1 MSKEAALDQ
10 STILEFMA
18 LRSPKDVEVAQK
30 QLHYIHD
37 RTVMNDG
44 PDVLVEPTRLLATD
58 GPSAIAN
65 RVYTAVFIGNRD
77 ITQVELQEFVPMVLA
92 EPPASGFNWPGGH
105 VMFADVG
112 DRATFDFRNAWF
124 LVPDRALDVRV
135 AGVDVLMELH
145 RNLRAMGP
153 GLTLARAKAA
163 ALAALHQ
170 PSLRQALFAPAG
182 DFVLSFTVLWRQL
195 FDRLYLLYSLRKVL
209 GRRAVVRHD
218 EVICAMQTL
227 HLLENLAI
235 DDAVSA
241 LAGRAVHT
249 LAGYELDMFYL
260 IRQLRPALRDW
271 ELERPVQSL
280 LVARDSAAVKA
291 LLQAKPAIHPVF
303 SRGLRHLRPFNA
315 INPIGVGDLK
325 VVRQRLVAYKP
336 GEISYI
342 HNVLMGENRER
353 KFRRLEKSEDTFTN
367 TSERTEESVAEHQ
380 ATDRFEL
387 KRDAEQALKQTLGLN
402 ASGSVTYNNKPV
414 VATVS
419 AGFSFQ
425 SAAEESSKTAETLA
439 REAIAKSVDR
449 VSLRATEQR
458 ASVRLLET
466 EETNTQGF
474 NAEDATQHISGI
486 YRWVDK
492 AYEARLWNV
501 GRRMMFEFIVPEPA
515 HFLVESRLRAYAQDT
530 PLPEP
535 PVLDLKTVAMPFALE
550 EPADITPTVFEKLA
564 LLYDLSALEA
574 PERPQTKRGFFAD
587 ASTGEKTV
595 AGGFPENIND
605 PNSGHRRF
613 RTRAF
618 MTRVGLEGY
627 QLTGLRV
634 DAFFKFHEAN
644 EAEPG
649 GSNKVQLFVDGV
661 QVLTRHPGESL
672 WQLIGEDVDV
682 SATSVPLHDEVEV
695 TIGLTDAIL
704 YSVTLGYTATRVD
717 DGLADWRRRVFQHVH
732 AIERR
737 KVEDLNRRLQAQYDA
752 DLAAYQAEM
761 AEFRARTANDI
772 LQGRSGLLNARVI
785 VEELKKHCITLMA
798 KEFDSYIYD
807 DRLLY
812 PAVTTRPAENS
823 YYVFKET
830 PSPAGTAQRLKV
842 EVNTETGLNV
852 PAIDLATA
860 TTKAP
865 LVQFIEQAFE
875 WNNMAYLFYPYFWGA
890 APRWIEMMNR
900 FDAGDPFYT
909 AFLQAGSSRVLL
921 AATPGYEDAVLHY
934 LATGVPWEGGP
945 SPVIDDPLFLPLHE
959 EIRRQQQAGTDGEPE
974 GDPWPFV
981 LPTSLVYLQDSSSP
995 LPEFDD
1001 PSPTP

>member
-1 MSKEAALDQ
+1 MSKETALESSD
-10 STILEFMA
+10 ILEFMA
-18 LRSPKDVEVAQK
+18 LRSPKDVEAPQK
-30 QLHYIHD
+30 QIHYIRD
-37 RTVMNDG
+37 RTLVG
-44 PDVLVEPTRLLATD
+44 KTVEADVVPTALLSTHS
-58 GPSAIAN
+58 PSMIAR
-65 RVYTAVFIGNRD
+65 RVYAAVFQENRD
-77 ITQVELQEFVPMVLA
+77 IADPDLHGFVPMVLT
-92 EPPASGFNWPGGH
+92 ELPDNASWPGGC
-105 VMFADVG
+105 MLFADVG
-112 DRATFDFRNAWF
+112 DRAVFDYRSVWF
-124 LVPDRALDVRV
+124 LVPDRTADMGG
-135 AGVDVLMELH
+135 GVELLMELH
-145 RNLRAMGP
+145 ATLRAMGA
-153 GLTLARAKAA
+153 GLTPARARAA

-170 PSLRQALFAPAG
+170 PSLRQGVLAPSG
-182 DFVLSFTVLWRQL
+182 DFAINLWDLWRRL

-218 EVICAMQTL
+218 EVIAAMQTL
-227 HLLENLAI
+227 HLLETLAV
-235 DDAVSA
+235 DDAVA
-241 LAGRAVHT
+241 AFAGRTEASLT
-249 LAGYELDMFYL
+249 LPEREMLHLA
-260 IRQLRPALRDW
+260 RRLRPSLRDW
-271 ELERPVQSL
+271 PLNRQIQPL
-280 LVARDSAAVKA
+280 LVARDTATVQA
-291 LLQAKPAIHPVF
+291 LLRAKPAIHPIF
-303 SRGLRHLRPFNA
+303 SRGLRHRRPFTSV
-315 INPIGVGDLK
+315 NPIGVGDLK
-325 VVRQRLVAYKP
+325 VVRQRLVAYRP

-353 KFRRLEKSEDTFTN
+353 KFRRLEKSEDTFSN
-367 TSERTEESVAEHQ
+367 TSERTEESQSEHQ

-387 KRDAEQALKQTLGLN
+387 KRDAEQTLKQTIGITAN
-402 ASGSVTYNNKPV
+402 GSVTYDRKPV

-425 SAAEESSKTAETLA
+425 SAAEESAKTAETLA
-439 REAIAKSVDR
+439 REVIAKSVDR
-449 VSLRATEQR
+449 VSLRASEQR
-458 ASVRLLET
+458 TSVRLLET

-474 NAEDATQHISGI
+474 NAEEATQHISGI

-492 AYEARLWNV
+492 VYEAQLWNV

-535 PVLDLKTVAMPFALE
+535 PVLTLKEVEMPLALE
-550 EPADITPTVFEKLA
+550 EPADITPGAYEKLA
-564 LLYDLSALEA
+564 LLYDLSAL
-574 PERPQTKRGFFAD
+574 PPPDRPAARRGFFSD
-587 ASTGEKTV
+587 ATTGEKT
-595 AGGFPENIND
+595 I
-605 PNSGHRRF
+605 SGAYAVGIDNPDSGERRF

-618 MTRVGLEGY
+618 MSRLGLEGY
-627 QLTGLRV
+627 RLTGLRV
-634 DAFFKFHEAN
+634 DAFVKFHEVN
-644 EAEPG
+644 ENEPG
-649 GSNKVQLFVDGV
+649 GSNRIQLFVDGV
-661 QVLTRHPGESL
+661 RVLTRSPGEAM
-672 WQLIGEDVDV
+672 WQVVGEDVDTT
-682 SATSVPLHDEVEV
+682 ATSVPLHQEVEV

-704 YSVTLGYTATRVD
+704 YSFTLGYTATRVE
-717 DGLADWRRRVFQHVH
+717 DGMAEWRRNVFQHVH

-737 KVEDLNRRLQAQYDA
+737 KAEDANRRLQAQYDA

-798 KEFDSYIYD
+798 REFDSYIYD

-812 PAVTTRPAENS
+812 PAVATRPGSNS

-842 EVNTETGLNV
+842 ELNTEAGLNL
-852 PAIDLATA
+852 PAIDLSIANS
-860 TTKAP
+860 KAP
-865 LVQFIEQAFE
+865 LVQFLEQAFE
-875 WNNMAYLFYPYFWGA
+875 WNNLAYLFYPYFWGA

-900 FDAGDPFYT
+900 FDPGDPFYT

-959 EIRRQQQAGTDGEPE
+959 EIRKQQQAGTDGEPE
-974 GDPWPFV
+974 GDPWPFI

-1001 PSPTP
+1001 PPPAS

>member
-1 MSKEAALDQ
+1 MSKETALD
-10 STILEFMA
+10 SSSVLEFMA
-18 LRSPKDVEVAQK
+18 LRSPKDVEVAQR

-37 RTVMNDG
+37 RTVMNEG

-65 RVYTAVFIGNRD
+65 RVYTTVFIENRD
-77 ITQVELQEFVPMVLA
+77 ITQVELQDFVPMVLV
-92 EPPASGFNWPGGH
+92 EPPATGFSWTGGH

-112 DRATFDFRNAWF
+112 DRATFDFRDVRF
-124 LVPDRALDVRV
+124 LVPDRGMDVQV

-145 RNLRAMGP
+145 RKLRAWGS
-153 GLTLARAKAA
+153 GLTVAHARAAA
-163 ALAALHQ
+163 MAILHQ
-170 PSLRQALFAPAG
+170 PSLRQSLFAPAG
-182 DFVLSFTVLWRQL
+182 DFVISFTMLWRQL

-241 LAGRAVHT
+241 FAGRTIDT
-249 LAGYELDMFYL
+249 LAGDELAMFYL

-271 ELERPVQSL
+271 ELDRPIQSL
-280 LVARDSAAVKA
+280 LVARDSASVKA
-291 LLQAKPAIHPVF
+291 LFHAKPAIHPVF
-303 SRGLRHLRPFNA
+303 SRGLRYLRPFNS

-342 HNVLMGENRER
+342 HNVLMGESRER

-367 TSERTEESVAEHQ
+367 TSERTEESAAEHQ
-380 ATDRFEL
+380 TTDRFEL

-449 VSLRATEQR
+449 VSLRTTEQR
-458 ASVRLLET
+458 TSVRLLET
-466 EETNTQGF
+466 EETNTQAF
-474 NAEDATQHISGI
+474 NAQDATQHISGI

-515 HFLVESRLRAYAQDT
+515 HFLVESRLRSYAQDT

-535 PVLDLKTVAMPFALE
+535 PVLDLKTVEMPFALT
-550 EPADITPTVFEKLA
+550 EPADITPTMFEQLA
-564 LLYDLSALEA
+564 LLYDLSAL
-574 PERPQTKRGFFAD
+574 PPPDRPTTRKGFFSD
-587 ASTGEKTV
+587 ATTGEKTV
-595 AGGFPENIND
+595 TGSYAVAIDD
-605 PNSGHRRF
+605 PNSGQRRF

-618 MTRVGLEGY
+618 MSRLGLEGY
-627 QLTGLRV
+627 LLTGLRV
-634 DAFFKFHEAN
+634 DAFVKFHEAN
-644 EAEPG
+644 EGLPG
-649 GSNKVQLFVDGV
+649 GSNKIQIFVDGT
-661 QVLTRHPGESL
+661 QVVVRSPGEAM
-672 WQLIGEDVDV
+672 WQVVGQDVDV
-682 SATSVPLHDEVEV
+682 SATSVPLHDEVEI

-704 YSVTLGYTATRVD
+704 YSVTLGYTATRND

-732 AIERR
+732 GIERQ
-737 KVEDLNRRLQAQYDA
+737 KVEDINRRLQAQYDA

-807 DRLLY
+807 DRLIY
-812 PAVTTRPAENS
+812 PAVSTRPAENS
-823 YYVFKET
+823 YYIFQET
-830 PSPAGTAQRLKV
+830 PSPAGTPQRL
-842 EVNTETGLNV
+842 EVKLNTDTGLQL
-852 PAIDLATA
+852 PAIDLNVAS
-860 TTKAP
+860 TKAP
-865 LVQFIEQAFE
+865 LVQFLEQAFE
-875 WNNMAYLFYPYFWGA
+875 WTNMAYLFYPYFWSA

-959 EIRRQQQAGTDGEPE
+959 EIRKQQQAGSEGEPE
-974 GDPWPFV
+974 GQPWSFI
-981 LPTSLVYLQDSSSP
+981 LPTSLVYLQDSTSP
-995 LPEFDD
+995 LPVFDE
-1001 PSPTP
+1001 PQQGS